1 MSIKDSIVYTKL
13 IFSLIYFLQFE
24 IEKTDFFMLTLFKQ
38 IFTWWNHQTLG
49 TRVYTLLFG
58 KFKGKDYFGN
68 KYYQNKSGK
77 RWIIYNGEV
86 DATKI
91 PNEWYSWM
99 HYLNNKIEHNQEIKK
114 FSWQKKNIPN
124 QTGTSKAFHPNKDS
138 KNEYKKY
145 KSWKE

>member
-1 MSIKDSIVYTKL
+1 MESSNFRNKNL
-13 IFSLIYFLQFE
+13 HIF
-24 IEKTDFFMLTLFKQ
+24 
-38 IFTWWNHQTLG
+38 
-49 TRVYTLLFG
+49 FG

-91 PNEWYSWM
+91 PNEWYSWI
-99 HYLNNKIEHNQEIKK
+99 HYLNNKIEHNHELKNLVGKK
-114 FSWQKKNIPN
+114 KIFQI
-124 QTGTSKAFHPNKDS
+124 QTGTSKAFHPNKDD

-145 KSWKE
+145 KSWKD